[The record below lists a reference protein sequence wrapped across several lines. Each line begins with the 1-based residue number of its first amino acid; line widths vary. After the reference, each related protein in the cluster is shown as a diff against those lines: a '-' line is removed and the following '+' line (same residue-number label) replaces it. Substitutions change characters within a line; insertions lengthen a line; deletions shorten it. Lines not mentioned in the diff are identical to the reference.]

1 MPNRRANDQ
10 PEGRQGVWRG
20 GMDSRERRGQ
30 PAWFMS
36 LTGCSGQD
44 RRAGER
50 RGNGPSEDRP
60 ALSGRRTGARAR
72 ALEGLHPGPSP
83 CSRGS
88 LSLLRTFSRPGGS
101 RESCWLQGQHLG
113 GEVDSRGEWAPDRVL
128 FLKGQAGC
136 VSAHGAGSTGA
147 SRASLL

>member
-1 MPNRRANDQ
+1 MAPVRTVRLSLVGE
-10 PEGRQGVWRG
+10 PEPEPEPWKGYIQAPPPV
-20 GMDSRERRGQ
+20 
-30 PAWFMS
+30 
-36 LTGCSGQD
+36 
-44 RRAGER
+44 AG
-50 RGNGPSEDRP
+50 
-60 ALSGRRTGARAR
+60 
-72 ALEGLHPGPSP
+72 
-83 CSRGS
+83 GS